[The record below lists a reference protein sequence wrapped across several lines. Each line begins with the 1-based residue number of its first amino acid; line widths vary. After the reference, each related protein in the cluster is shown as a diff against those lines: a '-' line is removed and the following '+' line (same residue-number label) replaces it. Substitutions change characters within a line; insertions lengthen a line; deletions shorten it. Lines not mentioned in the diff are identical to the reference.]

1 MSDPNHSPV
10 GWYVASYL
18 LRFVELNQEGN
29 FDKEKQFTV
38 WENTILVKANNI
50 DEAYDKVESEALLA
64 TEPYKGGVEGIPV
77 QWLFEGIS
85 ELLPVYDE
93 IEDGVEIMFGE
104 YKQKLKNI
112 KKRARSK
119 KDVVRKTSK

>member
-18 LRFVELNQEGN
+18 LRFVELNEGGN
-29 FDKEKQFTV
+29 FDEEKQFTV
-38 WENTILVKANNI
+38 WENTILVKANDIN
-50 DEAYDKVESEALLA
+50 EAYDKVESEALLA
-64 TEPYKGGVEGIPV
+64 TEPYKGGDEGVPV

-112 KKRARSK
+112 KKKALSK
-119 KDVVRKTSK
+119 KDVVS